1 MRKVL
6 IALAGL
12 LASTSPAV
20 AETMV
25 IRAGAVLRDA
35 ASEPSGP
42 ATITVTDGKIVSIEP
57 GSPPAP
63 AGAREVDLSGK
74 TVLPGLIDL
83 HVHLTS
89 DPGTDYRNE
98 AVEPEEW
105 GMMVGAKNA
114 LLTVKAGFTT
124 VRDAGSAQ
132 YTGFALRSGTAEG
145 LIPGPVECAEKV
157 RKSSRAGA
165 DVIKI
170 TSTGGVLS
178 QQGRGLEG
186 HFTQAELDSI
196 ITTAHSLGVG
206 TTDAKTSKGTLQNA
220 LHHASERTFNRI
232 TVDGDM
238 STNDTVLALAN
249 GAAGGASIKTGTT
262 DHVLFLEA
270 LNEVCLKLA
279 HMIVR
284 DGEGVSKFVTV
295 QVRGASS
302 LQAARKV
309 AEAIA
314 NSTLVKCAWAGNDPN
329 WGRILDAAGYC
340 GVRIR
345 EELVDIYYD
354 GVIAVRGGTAA
365 PTPKEKLVAAV
376 TPDKFGVTVDLHQG
390 KAFYT
395 VYTTDLTEK
404 YVELNLSE

>member
-1 MRKVL
+1 MSKIKTIKGGVT
-6 IALAGL
+6 ASKGFLAGAVFAGIK
-12 LASTSPAV
+12 ASNKGREDMALVASEVPAV
-20 AETMV
+20 A
-25 IRAGAVLRDA
+25 AGVFTTNR
-35 ASEPSGP
+35 
-42 ATITVTDGKIVSIEP
+42 
-57 GSPPAP
+57 
-63 AGAREVDLSGK
+63 
-74 TVLPGLIDL
+74 
-83 HVHLTS
+83 
-89 DPGTDYRNE
+89 
-98 AVEPEEW
+98 
-105 GMMVGAKNA
+105 
-114 LLTVKAGFTT
+114 VKAAP
-124 VRDAGSAQ
+124 VRVSKAHLKAKLARGVLLNSGNANAC
-132 YTGFALRSGTAEG
+132 TGPCGIAAAKTLTAGTAEVLG
-145 LIPGPVECAEKV
+145 CATSQILVCSTGRIGVALPAEKMKAKLPDLAA
-157 RKSSRAGA
+157 RLSAKS
-165 DVIKI
+165 
-170 TSTGGVLS
+170 
-178 QQGRGLEG
+178 GLEAAKAIM
-186 HFTQAELDSI
+186 TSDSFAKEYAVEVRAPGG
-196 ITTAHSLGVG
+196 TFRVG
-206 TTDAKTSKGTLQNA
+206 GMAKGAGMINPNMATMLCVVTTDAKISKGTLQNA

-262 DHVLFLEA
+262 DHALFLEA

>member
-1 MRKVL
+1 MRKIKMVK
-6 IALAGL
+6 GGV
-12 LASTSPAV
+12 TSAQGFL
-20 AETMV
+20 
-25 IRAGAVLRDA
+25 AGAVFAGIKASNKGREDMALV
-35 ASEPSGP
+35 ASEVP
-42 ATITVTDGKIVSIEP
+42 A
-57 GSPPAP
+57 AA
-63 AGAREVDLSGK
+63 AGVFTTNR
-74 TVLPGLIDL
+74 
-83 HVHLTS
+83 
-89 DPGTDYRNE
+89 
-98 AVEPEEW
+98 
-105 GMMVGAKNA
+105 
-114 LLTVKAGFTT
+114 VKAAP
-124 VRDAGSAQ
+124 VRVSKAHLKAKFARAVLLNSGNANAC
-132 YTGFALRSGTAEG
+132 TGPCGIAAAKALAAGTAEVLG
-145 LIPGPVECAEKV
+145 C
-157 RKSSRAGA
+157 
-165 DVIKI
+165 
-170 TSTGGVLS
+170 STGQILVCSTGRIGVALPLDKMKAKLPDLAARLS
-178 QQGRGLEG
+178 AKNGSAAAKAIM
-186 HFTQAELDSI
+186 TSDSFAKEYAVEVRAPGGTFRI
-196 ITTAHSLGVG
+196 GGMAKGAGMINPNMATMLCVV
-206 TTDAKTSKGTLQNA
+206 TTDAKISKGTLQNA
-220 LHHASERTFNRI
+220 LHHAAERTFNRI

-238 STNDTVLALAN
+238 STNDTMLALAN

-262 DHVLFLEA
+262 DYALFLEA

-329 WGRILDAAGYC
+329 WGRILDAVGYC

>member
-1 MRKVL
+1 MNKLKKIKGGVTAARGFL
-6 IALAGL
+6 
-12 LASTSPAV
+12 
-20 AETMV
+20 
-25 IRAGAVLRDA
+25 AGAVFAGIKASNKGREDMALVASQVPA
-35 ASEPSGP
+35 A
-42 ATITVTDGKIVSIEP
+42 A
-57 GSPPAP
+57 
-63 AGAREVDLSGK
+63 AGVFTTNR
-74 TVLPGLIDL
+74 
-83 HVHLTS
+83 
-89 DPGTDYRNE
+89 
-98 AVEPEEW
+98 
-105 GMMVGAKNA
+105 
-114 LLTVKAGFTT
+114 VKAAP
-124 VRDAGSAQ
+124 VRVSKAHLRAKSARAVLLNSGNANAC
-132 YTGFALRSGTAEG
+132 TGPCGIAAAKALAAGTAEVLG
-145 LIPGPVECAEKV
+145 CATGQILV
-157 RKSSRAGA
+157 C
-165 DVIKI
+165 
-170 TSTGGVLS
+170 STGRIGVALPQEKMKGKLPDLAARLTARGGLS
-178 QQGRGLEG
+178 AAKAIM
-186 HFTQAELDSI
+186 TSDSFAKEYAVEVRAPGG
-196 ITTAHSLGVG
+196 TFRVG
-206 TTDAKTSKGTLQNA
+206 GIAKGAGMINPNMATMLCIVTTDAKVSKGTLQNA
-220 LHHASERTFNRI
+220 LHHAAERTFNRI

-249 GAAGGASIKTGTT
+249 GAAGGASIKTGTP

-279 HMIVR
+279 HMIVE

-309 AEAIA
+309 AEAVA

-354 GVIAVRGGTAA
+354 GVAAVRGGTAA
-365 PTPKEKLVAAV
+365 PTPKDKLVKAV
-376 TPDKFGVTVDLHQG
+376 SGDKFTVTIDLHQG

>member
-1 MRKVL
+1 MRKIKMVK
-6 IALAGL
+6 GGV
-12 LASTSPAV
+12 TSAQGFL
-20 AETMV
+20 
-25 IRAGAVLRDA
+25 AGAVFAGIKASNKGREDMALV
-35 ASEPSGP
+35 ASEVPV
-42 ATITVTDGKIVSIEP
+42 A
-57 GSPPAP
+57 A
-63 AGAREVDLSGK
+63 AGVFTTNR
-74 TVLPGLIDL
+74 
-83 HVHLTS
+83 
-89 DPGTDYRNE
+89 
-98 AVEPEEW
+98 
-105 GMMVGAKNA
+105 
-114 LLTVKAGFTT
+114 VKAAP
-124 VRDAGSAQ
+124 VRVSKAHLKAKFARAVLLNSGNANAC
-132 YTGFALRSGTAEG
+132 TGPCGIAAAKALAAGTAEVLG
-145 LIPGPVECAEKV
+145 C
-157 RKSSRAGA
+157 
-165 DVIKI
+165 
-170 TSTGGVLS
+170 STGQILVCSTGRIGVALPLDKMKAKLPDLAARLS
-178 QQGRGLEG
+178 AKNGSAAAKAIM
-186 HFTQAELDSI
+186 TSDSFAKEYAVEVRTPGGTFRI
-196 ITTAHSLGVG
+196 GGMAKGAGMINPNMATMLCVV
-206 TTDAKTSKGTLQNA
+206 TTDAKISKGTLQNA
-220 LHHASERTFNRI
+220 LHHAAERTFNRI

-238 STNDTVLALAN
+238 STNDTMLALAN

-262 DHVLFLEA
+262 DYALFLEA

-329 WGRILDAAGYC
+329 WGRILDAVGYC

>member
-1 MRKVL
+1 MSKIKTMKGGVTAAKGFLAGAVFAGIKAANKGRDDMAL
-6 IALAGL
+6 IA
-12 LASTSPAV
+12 SEVPAV
-20 AETMV
+20 A
-25 IRAGAVLRDA
+25 AGVFTTNRVKAAPVRVSKAHLKAKVARAVLLNSGNANACTGPCGIA
-35 ASEPSGP
+35 A
-42 ATITVTDGKIVSIEP
+42 A
-57 GSPPAP
+57 
-63 AGAREVDLSGK
+63 K
-74 TVLPGLIDL
+74 T
-83 HVHLTS
+83 LT
-89 DPGTDYRNE
+89 
-98 AVEPEEW
+98 A
-105 GMMVGAKNA
+105 
-114 LLTVKAGFTT
+114 
-124 VRDAGSAQ
+124 
-132 YTGFALRSGTAEG
+132 GTAEVLG
-145 LIPGPVECAEKV
+145 CATSQILVCSTGRIGVALPVEKMKAKLPDLAA
-157 RKSSRAGA
+157 R
-165 DVIKI
+165 
-170 TSTGGVLS
+170 LS
-178 QQGRGLEG
+178 AKGGLEAAKAIM
-186 HFTQAELDSI
+186 TSDSFAKEYALEVRAPGG
-196 ITTAHSLGVG
+196 TFRVG
-206 TTDAKTSKGTLQNA
+206 GMAKGAGMINPNMATMLCVVTTDAKISKGTLQNA

-249 GAAGGASIKTGTT
+249 GAAGGVSIKTGTA
-262 DHVLFLEA
+262 DHALFLEA

>member
-1 MRKVL
+1 MRKIKTTKGGVT
-6 IALAGL
+6 AAKGFLAGAVFAGIK
-12 LASTSPAV
+12 ASNKGREDMALVASEVPAV
-20 AETMV
+20 A
-25 IRAGAVLRDA
+25 AGVFTTNR
-35 ASEPSGP
+35 
-42 ATITVTDGKIVSIEP
+42 
-57 GSPPAP
+57 
-63 AGAREVDLSGK
+63 
-74 TVLPGLIDL
+74 
-83 HVHLTS
+83 
-89 DPGTDYRNE
+89 
-98 AVEPEEW
+98 
-105 GMMVGAKNA
+105 
-114 LLTVKAGFTT
+114 VKAAP
-124 VRDAGSAQ
+124 VRVSKAHLKAKLARGVLLNSGNANAC
-132 YTGFALRSGTAEG
+132 TGPCGIAAAKALAAGTAEVLG
-145 LIPGPVECAEKV
+145 CATSQILVCSTGRIGVALPAEKMEDKLPDLAARLSAKGGREAAKAIMTSDSFAKEYAVEV
-157 RKSSRAGA
+157 RAPGGTFRLGGMAKGAGMINPNMA
-165 DVIKI
+165 TMLCV
-170 TSTGGVLS
+170 V
-178 QQGRGLEG
+178 
-186 HFTQAELDSI
+186 
-196 ITTAHSLGVG
+196 
-206 TTDAKTSKGTLQNA
+206 TTDAKISKGTLQNA
-220 LHHASERTFNRI
+220 LHHAAERTFNRI

-238 STNDTVLALAN
+238 STNDTVLAMAN
-249 GAAGGASIKTGTT
+249 GAAGGASIKSGTT
-262 DHVLFLEA
+262 DHSLFLEA
-270 LNEVCLKLA
+270 LNEVCLNLA

>member
-1 MRKVL
+1 MSKLKKVKGGVTAAQGFL
-6 IALAGL
+6 
-12 LASTSPAV
+12 
-20 AETMV
+20 
-25 IRAGAVLRDA
+25 AGAVFA
-35 ASEPSGP
+35 GIKASNKGREDMALVASQMP
-42 ATITVTDGKIVSIEP
+42 AT
-57 GSPPAP
+57 A
-63 AGAREVDLSGK
+63 AGVFTTNR
-74 TVLPGLIDL
+74 
-83 HVHLTS
+83 
-89 DPGTDYRNE
+89 
-98 AVEPEEW
+98 
-105 GMMVGAKNA
+105 
-114 LLTVKAGFTT
+114 VKAAP
-124 VRDAGSAQ
+124 VRVSKAHLKAKFARAVLLNSGNANAC
-132 YTGFALRSGTAEG
+132 TGPCGIAAAKALAAGTAEVLG
-145 LIPGPVECAEKV
+145 CATGQILV
-157 RKSSRAGA
+157 C
-165 DVIKI
+165 
-170 TSTGGVLS
+170 STGRIGVALPLEKMKAKLPDLAARIS
-178 QQGRGLEG
+178 AKGGLNAAKAIM
-186 HFTQAELDSI
+186 TSDSFAKEYALEVRAPGGTFRI
-196 ITTAHSLGVG
+196 GGMAKGAGMINPNMATMLCIV
-206 TTDAKTSKGTLQNA
+206 TTDAKISKGTLQNA
-220 LHHASERTFNRI
+220 LHHAAERTFNRI

-249 GAAGGASIKTGTT
+249 GAAGGASIKSGTA
-262 DHVLFLEA
+262 DHALFLEA

-279 HMIVR
+279 HMIVE

-309 AEAIA
+309 AEAVA

-354 GVIAVRGGTAA
+354 GVAAVRGGTAA

-376 TPDKFGVTVDLHQG
+376 TPRKFTVTLDLHQG